1 MLATAN
7 TAAFAD
13 LVFCALLIG
22 AWWWNKKH

>member
-13 LVFCALLIG
+13 LVFCTLLVG
-22 AWWWNKKH
+22 AWWWNRKH